1 MRFKRFV
8 VLSYVLFMVSFCVHL
23 QSSSVYAQHVIKKY
37 SPEVK
42 ALIDE
47 CRASIQTEMK
57 KINTPGLSI
66 AIIWDRKPI
75 WIESFGS
82 TDNTGKKKVTN
93 KTIFAVQS
101 LSKQITAVAILTA
114 VQDGILDLD
123 APISKYLPDYKLN
136 SKFEEHPQDKIT
148 LRHLL
153 CHRAGFA
160 HNLPDVD
167 SMEAR
172 KRSLGQHAEE
182 IVQTELIYPVG
193 EQLSYSNLGFDL
205 AGYIL
210 QKVSGEPF
218 GQYVGC
224 KVFKPLGMHN
234 SSLVGE
240 EIKKHKNRAIGNI
253 KEIQDSGQVP
263 VFPSRGAYCDIEDM
277 VKFVQFHLNGGKV
290 DGKTILKQDILKQMY
305 EVPFDTSGK
314 NEGYA
319 LGIFTAR
326 RRHNED
332 IVPIYVH
339 SGDGYGFSADLFFAP
354 DVGLGTVILT
364 NQDDFDMRWRG
375 QLEDMIYRHLGG
387 KLEFIQ

>member
-1 MRFKRFV
+1 MRFKRFA
-8 VLSYVLFMVSFCVHL
+8 VLSCVLFMVSFCLLL
-23 QSSSVYAQHVIKKY
+23 QSCSSHAQHVIKEDP
-37 SPEVK
+37 PEVK

-57 KINTPGLSI
+57 KTSTPGLSI
-66 AIIWDRKPI
+66 AIIRDWKPL

-82 TDNTGKKKVTN
+82 IDTTGKKKVTN
-93 KTIFAVQS
+93 KTIFAIQS
-101 LSKQITAVAILTA
+101 LSKSITTIAILTA
-114 VQDGILDLD
+114 VQDGIQDLD
-123 APISKYLPDYKLN
+123 VPISKYLPDFTLD

-172 KRSLGQHAEE
+172 ENSLEQHAGK
-182 IVQTELIYPVG
+182 IALTELIHPVG
-193 EQLSYSNLGFDL
+193 EQFSYSNIGFDL

-218 GQYVGC
+218 GQYVKR
-224 KVFKPLGMHN
+224 KVFKPLGMDN
-234 SSLVGE
+234 GFLVSE
-240 EIKKHKNRAIGNI
+240 KTRKHENRAIG
-253 KEIQDSGQVP
+253 KYRDVQVSGEVP
-263 VFPSRGAYCDIEDM
+263 TFPSCGVYCDIEDM
-277 VKFVQFHLNGGKV
+277 VNFVQFHLNGGKV

-305 EVPFDTSGK
+305 EVPFDASGK

-319 LGIFTAR
+319 LGVFVSH
-326 RRHNED
+326 RRHNDD
-332 IVPIYVH
+332 IIPIYVH

-354 DVGLGTVILT
+354 NVGLGTVILT
-364 NQDDFDMRWRG
+364 NQDDFNMRWRG

-387 KLEFIQ
+387 KLEFVQ